1 MVQKRSGVAQGIA
14 RTKTYMTL
22 CEGTNF
28 PTQNSSRLISK
39 NLLNPR
45 SGHMHAFSKGAAV

>member
-22 CEGTNF
+22 CEETNF
-28 PTQNSSRLISK
+28 PTQNSSRLISN